1 VLPDIKKKMP
11 RNNNIILQQDGAAAH
26 HLPEDNSLFKPKV
39 EELFSDKNAVIL
51 YTQPAQS
58 QDLNV
63 NDLGFFA
70 SLQSIYYYKIS
81 PKNSI
86 ELLTE
91 VNKLNN
97 VRLTLQSHVMNK
109 IIESKGDKNKY
120 YIPHMNKQQILE
132 RINQQPSSLLVTPQ
146 EAHNYDLDILLD

>member
-1 VLPDIKKKMP
+1 MIADLVLPDIKKKMP

-26 HLPEDNSLFKPKV
+26 HLPEDDSLFKPKV

-70 SLQSIYYYKIS
+70 SLQSILLQNIS
-81 PKNSI
+81 EELI
-86 ELLTE
+86 ELLIE

-97 VRLTLQSHVMNK
+97 VRLTLQSPVMNK

-120 YIPHMNKQQILE
+120 NIPHMNKQQRLE
-132 RINQQPSSLLVTPQ
+132 RINQQP
-146 EAHNYDLDILLD
+146 